1 MHMSEKKMS
10 PSRPRTYSAPPGSK
24 RARELDATTADLESG
39 DPERIE
45 RAYRRREKME
55 KRARKKPGWK
65 NVPRRDTRGATAEG
79 LELLRA
85 LIREAL
91 MC

>member
-1 MHMSEKKMS
+1 MSKKKS

-39 DPERIE
+39 DTERIE

-55 KRARKKPGWK
+55 KRARKKPEWK
-65 NVPRRDTRGATAEG
+65 NVPRRDSENAKSEG
-79 LELLRA
+79 VELLRV
-85 LIREAL
+85 LVREAL